1 MLVFVSKL
9 VIWLVEK
16 DRVGL
21 VGEVSFVICLFIEWI
36 IGVVRFL
43 FIVGFVILFLVYVL
57 K

>member
-43 FIVGFVILFLVYVL
+43 FIVGFVILFLV
-57 K
+57 